1 MGFLFITLQLMP
13 NIAIISPS
21 VRNGRKSHRIALYF
35 LNLINEMN
43 LAESEILDLLKYN
56 FPLFN
61 ERLKYIESPSS
72 DMITFSEKIKSADG
86 VIIISPEYNGGSP
99 ASLKNAIDLL
109 TNEWR
114 RKPVAFVTVSDGN
127 FGGTQAIISLQFTLW
142 KLGALTVPAIL
153 RLPNIISSFDENG
166 VPAEK
171 QSIDKRG
178 TAFVNQLL
186 WQIEAKKRMF

>member
-1 MGFLFITLQLMP
+1 MSKIV
-13 NIAIISPS
+13 IISPS
-21 VRNGRKSHRIALYF
+21 VRKERKSHRIALYF

-61 ERLKYIESPSS
+61 ERLKYMESPSS

-109 TNEWR
+109 TDEWR
-114 RKPVAFVTVSDGN
+114 RRPVAFVTVSDGN

-166 VPAEK
+166 VPADK
-171 QSIDKRG
+171 QTIDKRG